1 MEGELGSGARIAI
14 ALIVVGVI
22 IGIVFVILGFTR
34 GATNQGVGTVQ
45 NAMDQMQ
52 TSTFDDYDQQII
64 SGTQVLSAIKLF
76 EGRPIGIIVITTLS
90 GNDLTQKYG
99 VNYGARFEDTSSSTQ
114 ADRPNTIKLPVV
126 LSPNAKGIL
135 SKETGKAFYTENLAV
150 DTSGSMS
157 FNMDILKT
165 KKSGTAEFIRPTAK
179 FLGELIKDTSG
190 TITGICFT
198 QQ

>member
-52 TSTFDDYDQQII
+52 SSTFDDYDQQII

-76 EGRPIGIIVITTLS
+76 EGRPIGVIVVTTLS
-90 GNDLTQKYG
+90 KSQSFGM
-99 VNYGARFEDTSSSTQ
+99 NYGAQFLDTSSTTNRITVDTTMST
-114 ADRPNTIKLPVV
+114 TF
-126 LSPNAKGIL
+126 ST
-135 SKETGKAFYTENLAV
+135 TGDSELTKVSGNAFYTENLKTN
-150 DTSGSMS
+150 DSGTMTY
-157 FNMDILKT
+157 NMDTLDT
-165 KKSGTAEFIRPTAK
+165 KKTGTPKYIRPTAK
-179 FLGELIKDTSG
+179 FLGELVKDSSG

>member
-22 IGIVFVILGFTR
+22 IGVVFVILGFTR

-52 TSTFDDYDQQII
+52 SSTFDDYDQQIM
-64 SGTQVLSAIKLF
+64 SGTQVLSALKLF
-76 EGRPIGIIVITTLS
+76 EGRPIGIVVITTLS
-90 GNDLTQKYG
+90 GSGTDGYG
-99 VNYGARFEDTSSSTQ
+99 VNYGALFKDV
-114 ADRPNTIKLPVV
+114 DRTTDPDYALKKANLPK
-126 LSPNAKGIL
+126 AT
-135 SKETGKAFYTENLAV
+135 TGDAFYTKNLFV
-150 DTSGSMS
+150 DPTNGTMTY
-157 FNMDILKT
+157 NMNTLET
-165 KKSGTAEFIRPTAK
+165 KKSGTNEFVRPTAK

>member
-52 TSTFDDYDQQII
+52 SSTFDDYDQQII

-76 EGRPIGIIVITTLS
+76 EGRPIGIVVITTLS
-90 GNDLTQKYG
+90 ESAGYG
-99 VNYGARFEDTSSSTQ
+99 VNYGAQFLDTTSKHMPVDSSLS
-114 ADRPNTIKLPVV
+114 VV
-126 LSPNAKGIL
+126 FSD
-135 SKETGKAFYTENLAV
+135 TGDDELTKVTNNAFYTENLLTTAAG
-150 DTSGSMS
+150 TMTY
-157 FNMDILKT
+157 NMDTLAT
-165 KKSGTAEFIRPTAK
+165 KRTGTAEYIRPTAK
-179 FLGELIKDTSG
+179 FLGELIKDSSG
-190 TITGICFT
+190 TITGVCFT

>member
-76 EGRPIGIIVITTLS
+76 EGRPVGIIVITTLS
-90 GNDLTQKYG
+90 KKAGYG
-99 VNYGARFEDTSSSTQ
+99 MNYGAQFLDSVSSGTTMYQMTVDSSMSTTFSDTGDSELT
-114 ADRPNTIKLPVV
+114 
-126 LSPNAKGIL
+126 
-135 SKETGKAFYTENLAV
+135 KETGKSYYTENLRTN
-150 DTSGSMS
+150 TSGTMTY
-157 FNMDILKT
+157 NMDTLET
-165 KKSGTAEFIRPTAK
+165 KKTGTAKYIRPTAK
-179 FLGELIKDTSG
+179 FLGELIKDSSG
-190 TITGICFT
+190 TITGVCFT

>member
-76 EGRPIGIIVITTLS
+76 EGRPIGIVVVTTLS
-90 GNDLTQKYG
+90 KGAGYG
-99 VNYGARFEDTSSSTQ
+99 INYGALFG
-114 ADRPNTIKLPVV
+114 NTDSNKKLTI
-126 LSPNAKGIL
+126 G
-135 SKETGKAFYTENLAV
+135 TGGYLQKAGTNSFYTKNIN
-150 DTSGSMS
+150 TSDNGTMTY
-157 FNMDILKT
+157 NMDVLPA
-165 KKSGTAEFIRPTAK
+165 KKSGTEAYIRPTAK
-179 FLGELIKDTSG
+179 FLGELVKDTSG

>member
-22 IGIVFVILGFTR
+22 IGIIFVILGFTR

-52 TSTFDDYDQQII
+52 TSTFDDYDQQIM
-64 SGTQVLSAIKLF
+64 SGTQVLSALKLF
-76 EGRPIGIIVITTLS
+76 EGRPIGIIVITALS
-90 GNDLTQKYG
+90 NTHGTPYG
-99 VNYGARFEDTSSSTQ
+99 VNYGARFVDTSTVANGSMPAYHIVKTSI
-114 ADRPNTIKLPVV
+114 NK
-126 LSPNAKGIL
+126 
-135 SKETGKAFYTENLAV
+135 TGTNSFYTENLFT
-150 DTSGSMS
+150 DSNGTMTH
-157 FNMDILKT
+157 NMNILQT
-165 KKSGTAEFIRPTAK
+165 KRSGTNEFIRPTAK
-179 FLGELIKDTSG
+179 FLAEIIKDSSG